1 MATISTI
8 ADDFDGST
16 PAETMT
22 FTVSGKDYAI
32 DLNEEHAQQLQAVI
46 SEFEE
51 KMSPYVAKARSLG
64 KSATAKATATRAPSY
79 DAKAVREW
87 AAQNNYEVSARGRI
101 SQKVVEAHR
110 NRKR

>member
-1 MATISTI
+1 MATIATI

-51 KMSPYVAKARSLG
+51 KMSPYVAKARPLG
-64 KSATAKATATRAPSY
+64 KSTTAKATATRAPSY

-87 AAQNNYEVSARGRI
+87 AEKNNYEVSARGRI
-101 SQKVVEAHR
+101 RQEVVEAYR